1 MKTRNISITTISLI
15 IILCIAA
22 LFKTSLDQYAEQNSL
37 RSTSELMTVN
47 SKQISRLDTISMS
60 LSEAENDYR
69 IYTTSWKKEYFAK
82 YNAGIKRVSVL
93 LEKFSK
99 ENQIRN
105 ASENIHTDLL
115 ERKKQLLLYVRIKRL
130 TDSLMFINLQMD
142 STKTT
147 GPIHAIL
154 PLKQQVVK
162 QTVKMEEV
170 KSKEPAKKTRLFQRL
185 KSAILNKEQKSDSI
199 KTSKVETTYE
209 KSAVNS
215 STYSKKQLEKI
226 EKYYRNLF
234 EQQQKNHLNLTEKEK
249 SILKL
254 NEQILQNIK
263 LIFQEFSNRE
273 REIAESRKTDLKN
286 KSLHAIDVIDRSGK
300 IHLLV
305 NVISLAMI
313 VFLLIKLY
321 YAYNRI
327 LKAKKAAEEQVIFK
341 SRFFTSLSHEMRT
354 PLNAIIGV
362 TEQLKSTPL
371 NAQQQ
376 TMSVLLEN
384 SSSML
389 LSAVNE
395 VLDFSRLETGKLSL
409 SHTPFYY
416 KSVSSEI
423 ISATAILAEQKG
435 LVLKLN
441 QEQAPDLL
449 LTGDPYRLK
458 QLIMNLVANAI
469 KFSDQGEINVN
480 VAAQEVDSSHIILKI
495 QVQDTGIGI
504 AAKDLPYIF
513 DEFSQV
519 IHQKRNDWQKG
530 SGLGLPI
537 CKKLVELHRG
547 KIWATSLVNQGTT
560 FFLDIP
566 YTIAPENAEMQ
577 TIETLLPLHTE
588 AFKKIRLLI
597 VDDAEINLIV
607 IKMILGK
614 HGIAFETARNGEE
627 AFELF
632 QDKDF
637 EMILTDIEMPL
648 MDGIELT
655 KKVRA
660 HHDPKKAG
668 TPVIAITG
676 QVSPESHQSYLVA
689 GLNDYLVK
697 PYTEKELLE
706 KILDY
711 LQPAQ
716 KK

>member
-15 IILCIAA
+15 IILCIVA

-37 RSTSELMTVN
+37 RSTSQQMTVN
-47 SKQISRLDTISMS
+47 SKQISRLDTINMS

-69 IYTTSWKKEYFAK
+69 IYTTSWKKEYFIR
-82 YNAGIKRVSVL
+82 YNEGIKRVSVL
-93 LEKFSK
+93 LEKFSE
-99 ENQIRN
+99 ENQLRD
-105 ASENIHTDLL
+105 ASENIHTDLVK
-115 ERKKQLLLYVRIKRL
+115 RKKQLLLYVRIKRL
-130 TDSLMFINLQMD
+130 TDSLMLINLQMD
-142 STKTT
+142 SMKTA
-147 GPIHAIL
+147 PLQSIL
-154 PLKQQVVK
+154 PMKQQLIK
-162 QTVKMEEV
+162 QTVKTEEV

-185 KSAILNKEQKSDSI
+185 KSAILNKEEKSDST
-199 KTSKVETTYE
+199 KTRKVETTYQ
-209 KSAVNS
+209 KSAINS
-215 STYSKKQLEKI
+215 DTYSKKQLEKI

-234 EQQQKNHLNLTEKEK
+234 EQQQKNHINLTEKEK
-249 SILKL
+249 TILKL

-263 LIFQEFSNRE
+263 LIFREFSNRE
-273 REIAESRKTDLKN
+273 REIADGRKTDLKN
-286 KSLHAIDVIDRSGK
+286 RSLHAIDVIDRSGK

-305 NVISLAMI
+305 NVISLGMI

-327 LKAKKAAEEQVIFK
+327 LRAKKAAEEQVIFK

-362 TEQLKSTPL
+362 TEQLRSTPL

-376 TMSVLLEN
+376 SMSVLLEN

-469 KFSDQGEINVN
+469 KFSDHGEINVN
-480 VAAQEVDSSHIILKI
+480 VAAQEVDASHIILKI

-504 AAKDLPYIF
+504 AAKDLPHIF

-537 CKKLVELHRG
+537 CKKLVELHHG
-547 KIWATSLVNQGTT
+547 KIWATSLVNKGTT
-560 FFLDIP
+560 FFLEIP
-566 YTIAPENAEMQ
+566 YAIAPEDAEIQ
-577 TIETLLPLHTE
+577 PKEQLLPLQTE
-588 AFKKIRLLI
+588 AFKSIRLLI

-607 IKMILGK
+607 IKMILNK
-614 HGIAFETARNGEE
+614 HGIAFETAKNGVEALE
-627 AFELF
+627 AFEL
-632 QDKDF
+632 KDF

-648 MDGIELT
+648 LDGIELT

-676 QVSPESHQSYLVA
+676 QVSPESHQNYIIS

-697 PYTEKELLE
+697 PYTEQELLE

-711 LQPAQ
+711 LQPSQ
-716 KK
+716 KQ